1 MNFAN
6 ACSAGSTRKYGSMDV
21 MTTMEDARWIMENI
35 PLKQPTYDF

>member
-1 MNFAN
+1 MRVQPALQENTA
-6 ACSAGSTRKYGSMDV
+6 SQDV